1 MSDTTN
7 LVPCNMFA
15 TPDSVENLQEY
26 LSRFNGSE
34 AMVAQTCAMMAWNL
48 ACKLTSKSESE
59 TPQGADQP
67 TD

>member
-1 MSDTTN
+1 MSDTNN

-26 LSRFNGSE
+26 LSRFSGSE
-34 AMVAQTCAMMAWNL
+34 AAVATTCAMMAWNL

-67 TD
+67 TE